1 MGEQP
6 GRPKPVFARTNFEAM
21 THEQLVAMLESASHE
36 GAQTLNAKLDKAAST
51 ISKIGDDLMQYVKD
65 LEWQGEGAD
74 AFRDWG
80 NEAARATLR
89 LGQYAASA
97 SRWMGIVSQAIIEAK
112 SMMPDTSETKQAKA
126 ELAKAHKTIA
136 AATTPSARHDPDARE
151 LAQTAQS
158 DAVAAEQRIERIR
171 GEAIQQLRKLAQTYE
186 YSADQVNSLTPPTFS
201 PPAAHM
207 KSPVWV
213 EDRHHISA
221 APAGPTSLIGRGNR
235 SYDQPVMQPLAATH
249 ATAHDVPET
258 VTSSNEPPGTSHHV
272 SRSEPVNVGLDGIDT
287 LPHTPAPS
295 SAESATPQS
304 TSSRHD
310 THALGHVPGTSAP
323 FGSGGQV
330 PLSSP
335 RMPSVSTPENSTS
348 GRPLRLPRESGIFG
362 GRPVSSG
369 VGRAYNNIGR
379 GTVIGS
385 EAVQGRTSMPRTL
398 HSQGL
403 APGATGSNRG
413 TPSPR
418 RLTSGPEGI
427 IGSRQAQQKR
437 AAGKPF
443 TPGGSGLLRT
453 SSSSLEQPHGAGADR
468 AQTPSAA
475 TRPQDSQSD
484 RKQGQR
490 PGYLVE
496 DDETWVHDNRRPLPP
511 VVE

>member
-6 GRPKPVFARTNFEAM
+6 GRRKPVFARTNFEAM

-65 LEWQGEGAD
+65 LEWQGEGAE

-80 NEAARATLR
+80 NETARATLR
-89 LGQYAASA
+89 LGQYAAYA

-112 SMMPDTSETKQAKA
+112 STMPDTSETKQAKA
-126 ELAKAHKTIA
+126 DLAKAHKTIA
-136 AATTPSARHDPDARE
+136 AATAPSARHDPDARK

-158 DAVAAEQRIERIR
+158 NAAAAEQRIERIR

-201 PPAAHM
+201 PPAQHM

-213 EDRHHISA
+213 EDGHHISA
-221 APAGPTSLIGRGNR
+221 GGPTPLIGRGNV
-235 SYDQPVMQPLAATH
+235 SHGQPVMQPHGATH
-249 ATAHDVPET
+249 AAAHDVPET
-258 VTSSNEPPGTSHHV
+258 VIDSNELPGTTHHIPY
-272 SRSEPVNVGLDGIDT
+272 SEPVNVGLDGVDT
-287 LPHTPAPS
+287 LPRTSAPS
-295 SAESATPQS
+295 SAESATPQT

-310 THALGHVPGTSAP
+310 TPALGHVPGTSAP
-323 FGSGGQV
+323 FRSGGQV

-335 RMPSVSTPENSTS
+335 RMPSVLTPEGSTS
-348 GRPLRLPRESGIFG
+348 GRPLRLPRESGIVG

-369 VGRAYNNIGR
+369 AGRAYNSIGR

-403 APGATGSNRG
+403 ATGATGSNRG
-413 TPSPR
+413 MPTPR
-418 RLTSGPEGI
+418 RLTSEPGGT

-437 AAGKPF
+437 VAGKPF

-453 SSSSLEQPHGAGADR
+453 SSSSLEQPHGAGTGR
-468 AQTPSAA
+468 AQTPTAA
-475 TRPQDSQSD
+475 TRPQDSQKD

-496 DDETWVHDNRRPLPP
+496 DEETWVHDNRRPLPP